1 MRGTLTLALF
11 ACFSPTVVD
20 AADGC
25 GWFGWRCGDTCIK
38 RSAPCICGKTQ
49 IYARDDLSGSENLQ
63 YCCTQKSCIQEGDQ
77 NITKFTLGS
86 PTLGA
91 NCTDGMVLNLWQPC
105 LSPLQPACNHYPDSQ
120 EAPSPRSYVPCV
132 PKVPGQN
139 ITTQCIEK
147 AGEEDD
153 VYHCYNRGDENPF
166 LRPNKTNI
174 LDLSILLRDCKDRH
188 GSPGYTCPT
197 FDAFDETPITCLETS
212 QWCNEASS
220 YTCGKGDKMWGA
232 DLKGIKVT
240 DPRICGNFKFWEN
253 RECAEGL
260 AQMQHR
266 CTGSYPGQCVYNDL
280 DKKEQFCKDGSD
292 RNDPA
297 PETGKHCPKKGQLR
311 CLSKMKFWDVR
322 ISGKNSKIP
331 AEYEYVYE
339 YPTSVTEGSPAEE
352 NGPEEAGSSS
362 KITNGNPPDY
372 VYDYKEE
379 PVAPPVLKH
388 KFICIEEA
396 SMCDGTPQCEY
407 GEDEDE
413 DMCEETKRDSQQRQD
428 VNFACSFPTYII
440 PKGIKIKESDEESF
454 LNVSTT
460 DAIRSTIDLS
470 NETTFWR
477 LSTMYAIRCDGE
489 PQCIFGEDERD
500 CLIINETLK
509 YAVRKYLIS
518 CLVKSHLFSF
528 QL

>member
-1 MRGTLTLALF
+1 MRRTLTLTFF
-11 ACFSPTVVD
+11 ACSTLTVVD

-38 RSAPCICGKTQ
+38 RSATCICGNTQ
-49 IYARDDLSGSENLQ
+49 IYATDQLSGSENLR
-63 YCCTQKSCIQEGDQ
+63 YCCADKSCVQEGEQ
-77 NITKFTLGS
+77 NISKFTLGS

-91 NCTDGMVLNLWQPC
+91 KCVDGKVLDLSEPC
-105 LSPLQPACNHYPDSQ
+105 LSPVQPACNHYPHSQ
-120 EAPSPRSYVPCV
+120 EAPSPRSYVPCL

-139 ITTQCIEK
+139 VTNQCIEK
-147 AGEEDD
+147 ASEEDD

-174 LDLSILLRDCKDRH
+174 LDLSILLRECTDRH
-188 GSPGYTCPT
+188 GSSGYTCPT

-212 QWCNEASS
+212 QWCNDASP
-220 YTCGKGDKMWGA
+220 YTCGKEDKTWGA
-232 DLKGIKVT
+232 DLQGIKVT

-253 RECAEGL
+253 QECAVGL

-292 RNDPA
+292 KNAPA
-297 PETGKHCPKKGQLR
+297 PEMVQTCPREGQLR
-311 CLSKMKFWDVR
+311 CLSKMTFWDVR
-322 ISGKNSKIP
+322 ISGKNGKIT

-339 YPTSVTEGSPAEE
+339 YPASVTE
-352 NGPEEAGSSS
+352 SSM
-362 KITNGNPPDY
+362 ITNVNQPDY
-372 VYDYKEE
+372 MYDYKVE
-379 PVAPPVLKH
+379 PAAAPVFKH

-413 DMCEETKRDSQQRQD
+413 EMCAERKGDGHQLQD
-428 VNFACSFPTYII
+428 TNFACLFPTYII
-440 PKGIKIKESDEESF
+440 PKGIKIEESDEERF
-454 LNVSTT
+454 LDVSTT
-460 DAIRSTIDLS
+460 DAIRSEIDLS

-489 PQCIFGEDERD
+489 PQCILGEDERD
-500 CLIINETLK
+500 CLIIKETLK
-509 YAVRKYLIS
+509 YAVREYFRCS
-518 CLVKSHLFSF
+518 LVKTNPFSF